1 MKTFL
6 LKTLFLVCFVLS
18 FTISCSKEKQEA
30 PEIDNPILSSSVD
43 FLSKTISSSNITLP
57 YREGKIMGNTDTT
70 KVIIYLHGGSSKGND
85 NITQM
90 SEPAIEIISNYLQ
103 NKSINAIVLVPQCPT
118 NLSWGAQMNSVLKA
132 LIDSYVD
139 NIDKVKIYALG
150 GSMGGTGAGSLVST
164 YPQIFSGA
172 MLVAWNPAMSKVA
185 SMVNVPFYTVMGSAD
200 NIMDSK
206 KVLDFVSLVQTA
218 GGNAIMDVEEG
229 WTHSDICEKSYTNNR
244 LDWIFIGK

>member
-1 MKTFL
+1 
-6 LKTLFLVCFVLS
+6 
-18 FTISCSKEKQEA
+18 
-30 PEIDNPILSSSVD
+30 
-43 FLSKTISSSNITLP
+43 
-57 YREGKIMGNTDTT
+57 
-70 KVIIYLHGGSSKGND
+70 
-85 NITQM
+85 
-90 SEPAIEIISNYLQ
+90 
-103 NKSINAIVLVPQCPT
+103 
-118 NLSWGAQMNSVLKA
+118 MNSVLKA

-200 NIMDSK
+200 NIMNSK